1 MGRARRAGPKEDH
14 DRGQRL
20 ERGADA
26 ERHRVAAR
34 QITHHAHER
43 RPEGEGELI
52 DADHEAHEM
61 AEPVG
66 RPLGGEHEPG

>member
-20 ERGADA
+20 EGGADA

-52 DADHEAHEM
+52 DPDHEAHEM